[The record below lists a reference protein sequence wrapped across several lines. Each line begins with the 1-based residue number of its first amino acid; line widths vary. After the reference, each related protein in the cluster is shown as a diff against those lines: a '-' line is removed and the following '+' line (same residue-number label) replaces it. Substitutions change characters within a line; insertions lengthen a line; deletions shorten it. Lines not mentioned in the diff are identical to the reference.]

1 MTAKISYDWQI
12 STYVLLKENQTKMTV
27 SLCTTVSDITWIKWV
42 LSYSDLWYCF
52 GYMVTYLLL

>member
-27 SLCTTVSDITWIKWV
+27 PSLCTTVSDIT
-42 LSYSDLWYCF
+42 
-52 GYMVTYLLL
+52 